1 MNHSKW
7 GQIGSRN
14 PGGNGGCCVLQE
26 LEGLISKVGLV
37 DPPDG
42 IVLCLQIYICKS
54 PIGHSSNLALDV
66 SLESSYELYHQGLG
80 VHISSVRD
88 QGLEAVQVII
98 YYPVFLVV
106 GQSFQGVYSIHFCV
120 N

>member
-7 GQIGSRN
+7 GQTEGRN
-14 PGGNGGCCVLQE
+14 PGGNRGCCVLQE

-37 DPPDG
+37 NPLGG
-42 IVLCLQIYICKS
+42 IVPCLQIYICKS
-54 PIGHSSNLALDV
+54 PIEHGGNLALDV
-66 SLESSYELYHQGLG
+66 GLE

-106 GQSFQGVYSIHFCV
+106 GQSFQGVYDIHFCV